1 LAGRAKNYLVFCSF
15 EVGGLPFKMA
25 EILNR
30 HGARTLYVS
39 IDPWG
44 KGHDSREF
52 HYSAQR
58 PEWDRTSL
66 FENLARPDHIA
77 AKLRELLLQEG
88 IDFCLATGHRS
99 YLLEEAGIP
108 YVYWSYGSDLDQICF
123 FPGGFS
129 DYPLRRRY
137 RYFLD
142 RYGRQ
147 ARIECRRTLGSA
159 DAMVIAPYQYGSYT
173 ALGFEKPLRFFPH
186 FLDLPP
192 YEDLA
197 RGKAESRKKVEGII
211 GSQDFFF
218 SSARQVWAGE
228 KKDLSDNKGNDVAL
242 RAFREYLRLTGEGD
256 TRLVLSEKGE
266 DLPFTRELAGRLG
279 IAGKVVWVGEM
290 PRPELMHF
298 YRGARLC
305 FGQFATPCLT
315 FAALEP
321 LAQGTPVAS
330 YYDWEGTARAKLPYY
345 REKAPI
351 IDSMDAGSI
360 ARSAAEALSDP
371 GKSEDWSRRS
381 WMWIKR
387 HCTEE
392 RFVEGFRGLFP
403 GDRNDG
409 ES

>member
-1 LAGRAKNYLVFCSF
+1 MAARANNCLIFCSF

-25 EILNR
+25 EILNK
-30 HGARTLYVS
+30 HGVRTLYVS
-39 IDPWG
+39 IDPCG
-44 KGHDSREF
+44 KGHDSKDF

-66 FENLARPDHIA
+66 FENLTRPDRIA
-77 AKLRELLLQEG
+77 AKLRELLRQER
-88 IDFCLATGHRS
+88 IDVCLATGHRS
-99 YLLEEAGIP
+99 YLLEEADIP
-108 YVYWSYGSDLDQICF
+108 YVYWSYGSDLDQMCF
-123 FPGGFS
+123 FPVRAG
-129 DYPLRRRY
+129 DYPLWRLH

-142 RYGRQ
+142 RYSRQ
-147 ARIECRRTLGSA
+147 VRIECRRTLRSA
-159 DAMVIAPYQYGSYT
+159 DAMVIAPYQYGSYA

-192 YEDLA
+192 YEGLA
-197 RGKAESRKKVEGII
+197 REKEISRKKVERLI

-228 KKDLSDNKGNDVAL
+228 RKSLSDNKGNDVTL
-242 RAFREYLRLTGEGD
+242 RAFREYLRLKGDGD
-256 TRLVLSEKGE
+256 TRLVLVEKGE
-266 DLPFTRELAGRLG
+266 DVLFTRELAGRLG
-279 IAGKVVWVGEM
+279 VAEKVFWVKEM

-321 LAQGTPVAS
+321 LAQGTPAAS
-330 YYDWEGTARAKLPYY
+330 YFDWEGTARAKLPYY

-351 IDSMDAGSI
+351 IDSMDAGLI
-360 ARSAAEALSDP
+360 ARAAAEALSDP
-371 GKSEDWSRRS
+371 KKLEDWSHRS
-381 WMWIKR
+381 WLWIKR

-392 RFVEGFRGLFP
+392 KFVEGFRGLFP
-403 GDRNDG
+403 GNRNDG